1 MTLSVELKQ
10 SGAIPLEVTFECKSG
25 ELLALVGPSGSGKTS
40 TLRAIAGL
48 MPIQEGKI
56 VLQGQKET
64 QIWLDTHQQL
74 HVPSFERKVG
84 MVFQNYALFP
94 HLTALEN
101 IALALPK
108 ASSIEKAKQLM
119 EDMGLID
126 FHQRLPNQLSGGQR
140 QRVALARAFARDPQ
154 VLLLD
159 EPFSAVDHP
168 TRKTLYEELIKLR
181 ERISIPIVIVTHDLR
196 EARLLSDRLC
206 ILDQGKSLQIGNPEH
221 IVSSPRNG
229 RVAELVGLTD
239 IFSAT
244 FLKAQ
249 HPEEVQQQHATL
261 LWGHGVEAFPLTI
274 LDKGRLPDQT
284 EVKWVIAKEFVE
296 ISNEPIQKINTVCA
310 EVCRVRK
317 LGEISSVD
325 FKVDLAFQPIMH
337 FELSTR
343 VVNELNIDVADR
355 VFLHL
360 DPKGIHIMPVYT
372 SPMHKQVEKK
382 KRELPLKMAA
392 VILLAGEG
400 SRLGGIPKS
409 LIKID
414 GVTILERQ
422 LNALQELQIEN
433 RVLVTG
439 YYQEAYKTQSL
450 PKGAF
455 FIHNGNPANGQGSSV
470 RLALQVV
477 YEKMQEVDAIIM
489 LLGDLPFISTADL
502 RQLIEQFKIRTFGEV
517 VMPLVGSQ
525 RGNPVIIS
533 RKILHEILDSPDLT
547 VRAWMDLHPEEV
559 VRWQTEN
566 QHFIFDFDTP
576 ENIKSFTQK
585 TGALVELPGNNSL
598 NQ

>member
-1 MTLSVELKQ
+1 MTLNVEFRQRL
-10 SGAIPLEVTFECKSG
+10 GIPLEVAFTCKSG

-56 VLQGQKET
+56 YLEDQQ
-64 QIWLDTHQQL
+64 QRHIWLDTEKNIQL
-74 HVPSFERKVG
+74 PSFERKVG

-108 ASSIEKAKQLM
+108 GASLKKAKQLM

-126 FHQRLPNQLSGGQR
+126 FHHRLPDQLSGGQR
-140 QRVALARAFARDPQ
+140 QRVALARAFAREPK

-206 ILDQGKSLQIGNPEH
+206 ILDQGKSLQIGHPEH

-239 IFSAT
+239 VFSGT

-249 HPEEVQQQHATL
+249 HVEEAEKYQATL
-261 LWGHGVEAFPLTI
+261 LWGQGIEAFPLTI
-274 LDKGRLPDQT
+274 FDKGRLPDQT
-284 EVKWVIAKEFVE
+284 EVKWVIAKEFIE
-296 ISNEPIQKINTVCA
+296 ISNKPIQKINVVNA
-310 EVCRVRK
+310 IVCRIRR

-325 FKVDLAFQPIMH
+325 FKVDLAFQPMMH

-343 VVNELNIDVADR
+343 VINDLKLDVADR

-372 SPMHKQVEKK
+372 SPLHKQMEKQ
-382 KRELPLKMAA
+382 KRDRPLKIAA
-392 VILLAGEG
+392 VILIAGEG

-409 LIKID
+409 LIKIE
-414 GVTILERQ
+414 GKTILENQ
-422 LNALQELQIEN
+422 LNALKELQIDDI
-433 RVLVTG
+433 VLVTG
-439 YYQEAYKTQSL
+439 YYQEAYSRVLLPAKSLLVHNPNFAAGQS
-450 PKGAF
+450 
-455 FIHNGNPANGQGSSV
+455 SSV
-470 RLALQVV
+470 RLALQTV
-477 YEKMQEVDAIIM
+477 YQKMAEVDAIIM
-489 LLGDLPFISTADL
+489 LLGDLPQISAADL
-502 RQLIEQFKIRTFGEV
+502 RQLIEQFKIRSFGEIV
-517 VMPLVGSQ
+517 IPLVGLQ
-525 RGNPVIIS
+525 RGNPVILS
-533 RKILHEILDSPDLT
+533 TKILQEIISSPSLT
-547 VRAWMDLHPEEV
+547 VRTWMDLHPTEV
-559 VRWQTEN
+559 VSWQTEN

-576 ENIKSFTQK
+576 ENIELFTKK
-585 TGALVELPGNNSL
+585 TGALVELPSNY
-598 NQ
+598 

>member
-10 SGAIPLEVTFECKSG
+10 SGAIPLEITFECKSG

-48 MPIQEGKI
+48 MPIDEGKI
-56 VLQGQKET
+56 ALQGQKQT
-64 QIWLDTHQQL
+64 QLWLDTHQRI

-108 ASSIEKAKQLM
+108 ACSIEKAKQLM

-126 FHQRLPNQLSGGQR
+126 FHHRLPNQLSGGQR

-206 ILDQGKSLQIGNPEH
+206 ILDQGKSLQIGHPEH

-249 HPEEVQQQHATL
+249 HPEEAQQQHATL

-296 ISNEPIQKINTVCA
+296 ISNEPIQKINTVSA

-317 LGEISSVD
+317 LGEISSVE
-325 FKVDLAFQPIMH
+325 FKVELPFQPVMH

-372 SPMHKQVEKK
+372 SPMHKQVEKQ
-382 KRELPLKMAA
+382 KRELPLKIAA
-392 VILLAGEG
+392 VILIAGEG

-414 GVTILERQ
+414 GVTILEHQ
-422 LNALQELQIEN
+422 LDALQELQIEN

-439 YYQEAYKTQSL
+439 YYQEAYKTLSL
-450 PKGAF
+450 PQGAF
-455 FIHNGNPANGQGSSV
+455 FIHNGNAADGQGSSV

-489 LLGDLPFISTADL
+489 LLGDQPHIRAADL
-502 RQLIEQFKIRTFGEV
+502 RQLIEQFKIRPFGEV

-533 RKILHEILDSPDLT
+533 RKILQEILDSPDLT
-547 VRAWMDLHPEEV
+547 VRAWMDLHPGEV

-585 TGALVELPGNNSL
+585 TGALVELPSNFSIN
-598 NQ
+598 